1 MTDIRKNILK
11 KISQGG
17 SMMVEAMAM
26 LALISLVTPTLY
38 KKSAE
43 RTSELQDINTA
54 THVRTL
60 SKAVDN
66 YVAANYQKLLETE
79 ELSGGETA
87 HKEIEIGNAELLRY
101 LPYGYS
107 FDNLKNFG
115 KPKIVLQKS
124 ADSIT
129 AFIQFPKETDIGEM
143 RAARIASMVGSNG
156 GYVAGSGDA
165 KGVGGVWS
173 LSKDQLSS
181 SGFTGDKGSV
191 MVASSEAINSATSGA
206 LENEKYLQRTQPDDP
221 EEIWRNT
228 MTANLY
234 MGGVDGGDITDTSM
248 HGIFGVNQMIVG
260 ATDEDKYDEST
271 KYADKATGLVLAG
284 EKSAW
289 IGGVLDVVGDTNV
302 VGNTKVATGV
312 DSTFQ
317 AGENGVYIDASGNAV
332 NLANDGTLSGIDATS
347 TVVKLVEEGNQGV
360 LEVSITEDRIG
371 SVSAKGK
378 FTVENEKESFLTGKT
393 VIGAYSMPTRDATES
408 SYKVLEDELMN
419 DIKLGVSG
427 DVYVSRSLE
436 AKQIGTQTG
445 QIENLSAGKGSN
457 HWWLNANEDGVTVN
471 DGTRDRLRI
480 GNFLAPNGKDYQ
492 QYTQLLGN
500 GGNTK
505 LDLGDTNAVLQGD
518 DEVDIY
524 TSETG
529 GVVSLQ
535 KGAITLTGQYDTG
548 DDVVTG
554 NTVDISAEK
563 IALGGKDAWVKSTDI
578 HSNKFNIHG
587 QEDNTAGT
595 DKNILSINASEA
607 GGITTL
613 DSKKIGMK
621 SDSVT
626 VKSHGFRVM
635 QNETTQQNSLGMI
648 QSLAPTALFQV
659 VPNKTNANST
669 EKTEKYAEAN
679 VEIDDTKMQISYV
692 SKTTDRKTGK
702 KIMTPILEVD
712 YSDNKGNPSSIDVN
726 ADGTRPHG
734 SVYIRRGAIE
744 LEKYDATDTDF
755 PEETIRTADTGTG
768 YIEASRF
775 VSNAVEKNGDNYGV
789 ATPVYAGDYY
799 QVYDENTKKWVSSP
813 YYGENED
820 PSLQMNRYM
829 VNPAYTS
836 VMHDIK
842 LTTRG
847 GARLSD
853 ILPDFINKGIYVVTN
868 TYADDVDIDRISP
881 ILSNDQVIACKNNG
895 CSPNSSDVIEDIV
908 EDGDGV
914 TLEGNKRWASPFLG
928 IVPAPQ
934 CPPGHAKLMTLTPAA
949 FEMAQATSSINVL
962 DTGAAVHP
970 FVKESTVTDGTEVKK
985 RFTTDPSGGGI
996 NDLDP
1001 NVAIAEPEYK
1011 QLTVATGYKTNA
1023 NGEEDTTQLSTETRY
1038 FLGYSDSDGTKY
1050 DPKPLYFQHSTRL
1063 RGMVQPQA
1071 FGVEGSCGSECG
1083 ENFAG
1088 WSAIMGFVYPGNQ
1101 YKAILEKLGAQ
1112 NIQDDDY
1119 YWNVFPVQ
1127 TKTIEAYA
1135 TVYCYFDRTNI
1146 FNSGN
1151 NPRYVDQYDQLNN
1164 FRQGYVKTGGETRD
1178 NAPGVKDSDRPGYN
1192 TEYIERLNDPTL
1204 SYQDPW

>member
-66 YVAANYQKLLETE
+66 YVAANYQKILEE
-79 ELSGGETA
+79 ELSGSETA
-87 HKEIEIGNAELLRY
+87 HKEIGIENAELLRY

-221 EEIWRNT
+221 NEIWRNT
-228 MTANLY
+228 MTADLY
-234 MGGVDGGDITDTSM
+234 MGGVTGGDITDTSM
-248 HGIFGVNQMIVG
+248 RSILGVGKMIIG
-260 ATDEDKYDEST
+260 ATENPESVT
-271 KYADKATGLVLAG
+271 ADGLVLAG

-289 IGGVLDVVGDTNV
+289 IGGVLDVVGDT
-302 VGNTKVATGV
+302 KVATG
-312 DSTFQ
+312 DGKSFY
-317 AGENGVYIDASGNAV
+317 AGKDGFYIDASGNSV
-332 NLANDGTLSGIDATS
+332 KLAKSGVDASS
-347 TVVKLVEEGNQGV
+347 TVVRLV
-360 LEVSITEDRIG
+360 T
-371 SVSAKGK
+371 
-378 FTVENEKESFLTGKT
+378 
-393 VIGAYSMPTRDATES
+393 TES
-408 SYKVLEDELMN
+408 NSDGLLVVQDGVGVKANADLTVTGTSDLKKAVSVGYTDQVPGTTTHNIISSDMNNVMLKVN
-419 DIKLGVSG
+419 G
-427 DVYVSRSLE
+427 DAYIGEALE
-436 AKQIGTQTG
+436 AKQIGTETG
-445 QIENLSAGKGSN
+445 KIKSLQAGHSTVSSGTGKPGD
-457 HWWLNANEDGVTVN
+457 HWWLTANKDGVTVN
-471 DGTRDRLRI
+471 DGTRDRLLIDPDETRI
-480 GNFLAPNGKDYQ
+480 VGYTGK
-492 QYTQLLGN
+492 
-500 GGNTK
+500 TK
-505 LDLGDTNAVLQGD
+505 LELGDTDAILQGD
-518 DEVDIY
+518 DVVDIY
-524 TSETG
+524 TEKNEGGAVNIYTTDAEN

-535 KGAITLTGQYDTG
+535 NGAITLTGQYSKENEDG
-548 DDVVTG
+548 QYVVAG
-554 NTVDISAEK
+554 NTVDISAQN
-563 IALGGKDAWVKSTDI
+563 ITFGKDAWVKSTDI
-578 HSNKFNIHG
+578 KSNEFNIHG
-587 QEDNTAGT
+587 QEDNTEGT
-595 DKNILSINASEA
+595 DKNILSIDADTK

-635 QNETTQQNSLGMI
+635 QNVTTQQNSLGVI
-648 QSLAPTALFQV
+648 QSLAPTTLFQV
-659 VPNKTNANST
+659 VPNRTNANNT
-669 EKTEKYAEAN
+669 ENDVPYAEAN
-679 VEIDDTKMQISYV
+679 VEINHEKMLISHV
-692 SKTTDRKTGK
+692 NDTTDN

-712 YSDNKGNPSSIDVN
+712 YSTDELTQVENTSGGPNP
-726 ADGTRPHG
+726 RPHATEAQGTKG

-744 LEKYDATDTDF
+744 LEVPDIDLIEGDQV
-755 PEETIRTADTGTG
+755 ADTGMG

-775 VSNAVEKNGDNYGV
+775 VSNAIIEEYPDNYAI
-789 ATPVYAGDYY
+789 ATPRYAGDYS
-799 QVYDENTKKWVSSP
+799 NNS
-813 YYGENED
+813 YYGDGARAKVYEHISNMGLND
-820 PSLQMNRYM
+820 GYAAVSKLGYDRYM

-868 TYADDVDIDRISP
+868 TYADDVDIGYITPEIVEKGGIR
-881 ILSNDQVIACKNNG
+881 QVTAQGVK
-895 CSPNSSDVIEDIV
+895 DIV

-914 TLEGNKRWASPFLG
+914 NLTGNKRWASPFLG

-962 DTGAAVHP
+962 DPSKGEVHP
-970 FVKESTVTDGTEVKK
+970 FNPGNVKK
-985 RFTTDPSGGGI
+985 RFTTDPTGGGI
-996 NDLDP
+996 NGLDP
-1001 NVAIAEPEYK
+1001 EVAIAKPEYK
-1011 QLTVATGYKTNA
+1011 QMTVATGGTNQD
-1023 NGEEDTTQLSTETRY
+1023 GTLSTETRY

-1050 DPKPLYFQHSTRL
+1050 GPKPLYFQHSTRL
-1063 RGMVQPQA
+1063 RGMVQPQED
-1071 FGVEGSCGSECG
+1071 GHTGDCEKHSPESETKDRSCDGSK
-1083 ENFAG
+1083 FVG

-1101 YKAILEKLGAQ
+1101 YKEILGKLGAEG
-1112 NIQDDDY
+1112 IQDDAY

-1146 FNSGN
+1146 FKSGN
-1151 NPRYVDQYDQLNN
+1151 SSRYVDQYDQLNN
-1164 FRQGYVKTGGETRD
+1164 FRQGYIKTGEDNTRD
-1178 NAPGVKDSDRPGYN
+1178 NSTDGGTIGSN
-1192 TEYIERLNDPTL
+1192 ESYIERLNDPTL
-1204 SYQDPW
+1204 DYNDPW

>member
-228 MTANLY
+228 MTADLY

-248 HGIFGVNQMIVG
+248 HGIFGVDKMIVG
-260 ATDEDKYDEST
+260 GT
-271 KYADKATGLVLAG
+271 KEHDHADKADGLVLADR
-284 EKSAW
+284 SAW
-289 IGGVLDVVGDTNV
+289 IEGVLEVVSD
-302 VGNTKVATGV
+302 TKVATG
-312 DSTFQ
+312 DGKSFS
-317 AGENGVYIDASGNAV
+317 AGKDGFYIDASGGSSVKLAKSGEKAAV
-332 NLANDGTLSGIDATS
+332 VAADE
-347 TVVKLVEEGNQGV
+347 VVKLVATGDQGL
-360 LEVSITEDRIG
+360 LEVSKDSG
-371 SVSAKGK
+371 VQAKAI
-378 FTVENEKESFLTGKT
+378 FTVENGKESFLTGKT
-393 VIGAYSMPTRDATES
+393 VIGAYSMPTREA
-408 SYKVLEDELMN
+408 VLEGDFMK

-427 DVYVSRSLE
+427 DVYVSKSLE
-436 AKQIGTQTG
+436 AKQIGTKTG
-445 QIENLSAGKGSN
+445 QIENLSAGKGTN
-457 HWWLNANEDGVTVN
+457 HWWLTADSSGVMVEDGGN
-471 DGTRDRLRI
+471 INRMFIDPDETRI
-480 GNFLAPNGKDYQ
+480 VGHTGK
-492 QYTQLLGN
+492 
-500 GGNTK
+500 TK
-505 LDLGDTNAVLQGD
+505 LELGATNAVLQGD
-518 DEVDIY
+518 DDVEIY
-524 TSETG
+524 TSSTKKHPKQDDIRIYTTATD

-535 KGAITLTGQYDTG
+535 NGAITLDGKYGDTNNN
-548 DDVVTG
+548 DQTVTAN
-554 NTVDISAEK
+554 NTISLDAAD
-563 IALGGKDAWVKSTDI
+563 IALGEKGGLQTTDI
-578 HSNKFNIHG
+578 YSASFNIHG
-587 QEDNTAGT
+587 QDTKGT
-595 DKNILSINASEA
+595 NKNILSINASEA

-635 QNETTQQNSLGMI
+635 QNETTQQNSLGVI
-648 QSLAPTALFQV
+648 QSLAPTATALFQV
-659 VPNKTNANST
+659 VPNKTNANS
-669 EKTEKYAEAN
+669 TEKYAEAN

-775 VSNAVEKNGDNYGV
+775 VSNAVEKNGNSYDV
-789 ATPVYAGDYY
+789 ATPKYAGDFDNTNYY
-799 QVYDENTKKWVSSP
+799 NADYERP
-813 YYGENED
+813 E
-820 PSLQMNRYM
+820 LQIDRYM

-868 TYADDVDIDRISP
+868 TYADDVDIDTISP
-881 ILSNDQVIACKNNG
+881 ILSNNQVIACKTNG
-895 CSPNSSDVIEDIV
+895 CSPNSPDVIEDIV

-914 TLEGNKRWASPFLG
+914 TLKGNKRWASPFLG

-962 DTGAAVHP
+962 DTGDAVHP
-970 FVKESTVTDGTEVKK
+970 FVKKSVVTDGTEVKK
-985 RFTTDPSGGGI
+985 RFTTDPTGGGI
-996 NDLDP
+996 NGLDP

-1011 QLTVATGYKTNA
+1011 QLTVATGYKTGA
-1023 NGEEDTTQLSTETRY
+1023 DGKETAQLSTETRY

-1050 DPKPLYFQHSTRL
+1050 GPKPLYFQHSTRL

-1071 FGVEGSCGSECG
+1071 FGVGGSCGSECG

-1101 YKAILEKLGAQ
+1101 YKAILKKLGAK

-1151 NPRYVDQYDQLNN
+1151 DPKYVDQYDQLNN

-1204 SYQDPW
+1204 SYKDPW